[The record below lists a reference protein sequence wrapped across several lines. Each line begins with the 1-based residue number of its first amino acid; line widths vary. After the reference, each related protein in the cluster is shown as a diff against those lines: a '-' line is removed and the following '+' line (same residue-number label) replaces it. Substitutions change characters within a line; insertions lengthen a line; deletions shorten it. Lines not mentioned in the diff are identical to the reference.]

1 MIKVSCIVALVLL
14 CIVIGLSCAKRDLV
28 EVGESEV
35 AKLSAELSD
44 LLVLVEELEASRGE
58 ALSRV
63 RELEFVA
70 GDLNGQLTQIISERD
85 QLRVSNDGLLRYAKV
100 LQEIGAL
107 VPKEFK

>member
-1 MIKVSCIVALVLL
+1 MIKVSYIVALVLL
-14 CIVIGLSCAKRDLV
+14 CIVIGLSCAKRDLT

-44 LLVLVEELEASRGE
+44 LLVLVEKLEASRGE